1 MFCFG
6 SKIRKRSEKKLF
18 LILGKGIKNQIEKTG
33 NTFGLLLKGNGINL
47 MDSLN
52 LLLILR
58 MQYMVE

>member
-6 SKIRKRSEKKLF
+6 NKIRKRSEKRLF
-18 LILGKGIKNQIEKTG
+18 LMLGKGIKNQIEKTG
-33 NTFGLLLKGNGINL
+33 NIFGLLLKGNGINL

-52 LLLILR
+52 LLLILH